1 MVVKSLIYVKTC
13 CKTFFLDIF
22 LWLDIELIVSLRPI

>member
-1 MVVKSLIYVKTC
+1 MVVKWLIYVKTC
-13 CKTFFLDIF
+13 CKTCYLGIF

>member
-1 MVVKSLIYVKTC
+1 MVVKWLIYVKTC
-13 CKTFFLDIF
+13 YKTCFLGIF